1 MVKKKAEEVK
11 EPLYPNICVSIKGPP
26 GSGKTHLAYTFPP
39 PILVYNFDRR
49 GNFVRGRPEFKAKDI
64 DVKVFTPPVSD
75 TLEPDEETVKFRNEI
90 RNSYKKDI
98 ESGKYET
105 VVLDPNT
112 ILWEH
117 IHRAYKYDEGR
128 GKLRARSYGEPNAQ
142 MSWYINYPLELGM
155 NVVVISYMRDKY
167 VDDKPTG
174 EEIIDGFKRTDGF
187 ADIVIETS
195 LNKENQVV
203 SKLTKCGFDKEL
215 TGEVQFDTDYDELMS
230 LIFAED
236 E

>member
-1 MVKKKAEEVK
+1 MTKKKVEEVS
-11 EPLYPNICVSIKGPP
+11 ELVIPNICVSIKGPP

-49 GNFVRGRPEFKAKDI
+49 GEFVRNRPEFRDKDI
-64 DVKVFTPPVSD
+64 DVTVFMPPVSA
-75 TLEPDEETVKFRNEI
+75 TLEPDKETAAFRNAI
-90 RNSYKKDI
+90 AKSYKADV

-117 IHRAYKYDEGR
+117 IHRAFKYDEGR

-142 MSWYINYPLELGM
+142 MSWDIYYPLELGM
-155 NVVVISYMRDKY
+155 NVVVISYLRDKY

-203 SKLTKCGFDKEL
+203 AKLTKCGFDKEL